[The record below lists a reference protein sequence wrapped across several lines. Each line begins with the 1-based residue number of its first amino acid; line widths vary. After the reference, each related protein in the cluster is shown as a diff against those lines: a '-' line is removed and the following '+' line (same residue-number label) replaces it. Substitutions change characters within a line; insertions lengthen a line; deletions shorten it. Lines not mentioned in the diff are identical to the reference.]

1 MRVKIAK
8 FSWGDSQISQMY
20 LEQTTL
26 VRLHLALLGLFR
38 TCNNIFII
46 INQCRFFYFY
56 DRPRYSK
63 SLNFTKCNT
72 PPWVFFMFFKLYKWY
87 QIAQNI
93 TYARAISSINI
104 FILCSNVQHVFSKYV
119 TTVQSNWIIFFQ
131 ESLEICAFFKC
142 VGVHIYKNHQST

>member
-1 MRVKIAK
+1 MG
-8 FSWGDSQISQMY
+8 F
-20 LEQTTL
+20 
-26 VRLHLALLGLFR
+26 
-38 TCNNIFII
+38 
-46 INQCRFFYFY
+46 
-56 DRPRYSK
+56 
-63 SLNFTKCNT
+63 
-72 PPWVFFMFFKLYKWY
+72 FFMFFKLYEWY

-142 VGVHIYKNHQST
+142 VGVHIYKNHQSTWRWFKGWKNQKFSCISFCVCFFETSGATRALQRNVHLLILFIKNHKSWTKQIMYLK

>member
-1 MRVKIAK
+1 
-8 FSWGDSQISQMY
+8 MY

-26 VRLHLALLGLFR
+26 VRLYLALLGLFR

-46 INQCRFFYFY
+46 INADFFTSTIGP
-56 DRPRYSK
+56 DILK
-63 SLNFTKCNT
+63 ACNFTKCNT
-72 PPWVFFMFFKLYKWY
+72 PPWVFFMFFKWCKWY

-93 TYARAISSINI
+93 TYARAISSINT

-119 TTVQSNWIIFFQ
+119 TTVQSNGIIFFQ

-142 VGVHIYKNHQST
+142 VGVHIYKSHQST